1 MELLAALGSSE
12 GDAPDAVRVDD
23 RTMSREQLLGAA
35 GAVARRIAGTP
46 AVAVHAAPV
55 AETLVA
61 VVGGLLAGVPVVPLP
76 PDSGPAERDHI
87 LRDSGAR
94 LLLAPARHG
103 RGALPPPAAA
113 GGCETVPVRV
123 DERADAAP
131 PAGLRPESGA
141 LILYTSGTTGA
152 PKGVLL
158 SRRAIA
164 ADLDALAEA
173 WAWTA
178 EDTLVHG
185 LPLFHVHGL
194 VLGVLGAL
202 RVGSRLVHTGRPTPA
217 AYAAAAGSLYFGVP
231 TVWSR
236 VVQDPSAAKELAA
249 ARLLVSGS
257 APLPAPVFKGLET
270 LTKQRPVERY
280 GMTETLIT
288 VSTRAHGERRA
299 GSVGLPVAGVSTRL
313 VGEDGEPVPYD
324 GVTIGELQI
333 GGETL
338 FDGYLGRSQ
347 ATAEALTADGWFR
360 TGDMAVIEPDGMH
373 RIVGRAS
380 TDLIKSG
387 GYRIGAGEVENALLA
402 HPAVREAAVVGAPH
416 PDLGQQIVAYVVA
429 DGVSEGALIDF
440 VAGYLSVHKRPRVV
454 CFMDALPRNAMGKP
468 QKKLL
473 PPVPELPGCMDSCK
487 VEGR

>member
-1 MELLAALGSSE
+1 MELLTALGSSE
-12 GDAPDAVRVDD
+12 DDAPDAVRVDGHA
-23 RTMSREQLLGAA
+23 MSREQLLGAA
-35 GAVARRIAGTP
+35 GAVARRIAGAP

-94 LLLAPARHG
+94 LLLAPARRG
-103 RGALPPPAAA
+103 REYLPPPAV

-123 DERADAAP
+123 DERADTAP
-131 PAGLRPESGA
+131 PAGLGPKGGA

-158 SRRAIA
+158 SRQAIA

-236 VVQDPSAAKELAA
+236 VVQDPPAAKELAA

-257 APLPAPVFKGLET
+257 APLPASVFKGLEA
-270 LTKQRPVERY
+270 LTGQRPVERY

-313 VGEDGEPVPYD
+313 VGEDGGPVPYD
-324 GVTIGELQI
+324 GVTVGELQI
-333 GGETL
+333 SGQTL
-338 FDGYLGRSQ
+338 FDGYLGRPQ
-347 ATAEALTADGWFR
+347 ATVEALTADCWFR

-387 GYRIGAGEVENALLA
+387 GYRIGAGEVENALLD
-402 HPAVREAAVVGAPH
+402 HPAVREAAVIGAPH
-416 PDLGQQIVAYVVA
+416 LDLGQQVVAYVVA
-429 DGVSEGALIDF
+429 DGVSERDLIDF
-440 VAGYLSVHKRPRVV
+440 VSGHLSVHKRPRVV
-454 CFMDALPRNAMGKP
+454 RFLDALPRNAMGKL

-473 PPVPELPGCMDSCK
+473 PRGL
-487 VEGR
+487 